1 MPTTKNFV
9 LVSKRRK
16 FRFSVNYCACDL
28 SNVKA
33 GKVLESCDCEIV
45 SGDMLH
51 GEMGVRIFCV
61 EERIREVPLYRV

>member
-16 FRFSVNYCACDL
+16 FRFSGNYCACSL
-28 SNVKA
+28 SNLKA
-33 GKVLESCDCEIV
+33 GEVLESCDCKIV
-45 SGDMLH
+45 SGDTLR
-51 GEMGVRIFCV
+51 GETGLRIFCA